1 MILLFCFRR
10 RNSERD
16 KRRFDVGKLLNW
28 RYFVFRLENNVLQE
42 HRQAVRVT
50 AVFIITTEKFRR
62 SIFVFLCDEIV
73 WYQRA
78 SSRIQ
83 QIFYVKYL
91 VFHVLMQF
99 ISYRGCLHFLCWCEH
114 HPREHSIRPPTLLMI
129 TLTNTP
135 KDKHFSMCTPLK
147 KKSWCLG
154 DVARYDSQ
162 NIVATLLGHCF
173 EWLQHCS
180 SIATLCCAK
189 NRSCKSSRVT
199 SPLSPCKRNKKL
211 KMMLQGTIGNDYF

>member
-1 MILLFCFRR
+1 MKIEMLLFLTTNMAAVTSRA
-10 RNSERD
+10 NQQ
-16 KRRFDVGKLLNW
+16 
-28 RYFVFRLENNVLQE
+28 LQE

-99 ISYRGCLHFLCWCEH
+99 ISYRGCLHFLC
-114 HPREHSIRPPTLLMI
+114 
-129 TLTNTP
+129 
-135 KDKHFSMCTPLK
+135 
-147 KKSWCLG
+147 
-154 DVARYDSQ
+154 
-162 NIVATLLGHCF
+162 
-173 EWLQHCS
+173 
-180 SIATLCCAK
+180 
-189 NRSCKSSRVT
+189 
-199 SPLSPCKRNKKL
+199 
-211 KMMLQGTIGNDYF
+211 